1 MSPSCHSINLN
12 QPRSTAVLLFLYTE
26 IPKNI
31 KDYERCK
38 WCVAMLFSLV
48 FNDFVIFIRK
58 WERRQ

>member
-48 FNDFVIFIRK
+48 FN
-58 WERRQ
+58 